1 MTLWVAIE
9 LADAR
14 AQSRRLCDL
23 RRHGRPRTTCG
34 RLSRQAH
41 ANATQEFDAA
51 RVVTLLKYAKRLEP
65 AVVDEDSQNT
75 LQVVVKS

>member
-1 MTLWVAIE
+1 MDMDMTLWVVIE
-9 LADAR
+9 LVDAR

-23 RRHGRPRTTCG
+23 RRHGRPGTTCG

-65 AVVDEDSQNT
+65 AVADEDS
-75 LQVVVKS
+75 

>member
-1 MTLWVAIE
+1 MHELSPGDYAIF
-9 LADAR
+9 A
-14 AQSRRLCDL
+14 
-23 RRHGRPRTTCG
+23 RHGRPGTTCG

-65 AVVDEDSQNT
+65 AVADEDS
-75 LQVVVKS
+75 